1 MRNTNVGYMS
11 VISTNQLLHEVD
23 SWKRLLEFLQAENVF
38 MKNRLAQITR
48 EDRTNQLL
56 DEIERFQNLLIAE
69 DSTISLLRHDVADQ
83 EKWVKKE
90 IPDDILLTRDVN
102 RRHKKLRK
110 DLEIAEQKFNTLKF
124 DFNGFFADKTSD

>member
-1 MRNTNVGYMS
+1 
-11 VISTNQLLHEVD
+11 
-23 SWKRLLEFLQAENVF
+23 

-83 EKWVKKE
+83 EKM
-90 IPDDILLTRDVN
+90 
-102 RRHKKLRK
+102 
-110 DLEIAEQKFNTLKF
+110 
-124 DFNGFFADKTSD
+124 G